1 MFHKSPHS
9 GPDECCIFWM
19 IKIHPDL
26 RSAQQ
31 VGPRVPF
38 RTQRCSRRCELKWS
52 WIISSSFG
60 LIFPFNSMPLFQP
73 YLNIKPYRWGSC
85 KKMECPW
92 SKDVAR
98 GWIWCDMQQLTVDPL
113 EHWPVLGFMLNFK
126 GLVIKNF
133 ERHGF
138 LFLNNYP
145 FNKPCF
151 LFESFISGRLPGW
164 SIDMGAKTLWA
175 TRFAAHVSMATI
187 RSGNP
192 LLTFILWI
200 CIPKITPACIPS
212 HFLTPLWKHIYAMG
226 PPDIKRKVSYHK
238 SSTRQV
244 SLARFHHQRL
254 NG

>member
-1 MFHKSPHS
+1 MLHFLDDRDTPRSQIRPTG
-9 GPDECCIFWM
+9 GP
-19 IKIHPDL
+19 KG
-26 RSAQQ
+26 A
-31 VGPRVPF
+31 VPN
-38 RTQRCSRRCELKWS
+38 TTVLTPLWIEM
-52 WIISSSFG
+52 IISSSFG

-92 SKDVAR
+92 SNDVAR
-98 GWIWCDMQQLTVDPL
+98 GWILCDMQQLTVDPL

-164 SIDMGAKTLWA
+164 SIDMGAKTILIVSHKICCPCFHGDNKKWKP
-175 TRFAAHVSMATI
+175 TAHVHTVDMYTKNHSCLY
-187 RSGNP
+187 P
-192 LLTFILWI
+192 LSFSDT
-200 CIPKITPACIPS
+200 
-212 HFLTPLWKHIYAMG
+212 
-226 PPDIKRKVSYHK
+226 
-238 SSTRQV
+238 
-244 SLARFHHQRL
+244 SLEAYL
-254 NG
+254 CYGTSWY